1 MNEKPGREASQS
13 VHRGRGFVLAR
24 QFFSKETRGW
34 LFSSFVTR
42 YLFNRCLCPVTFPC
56 FHGIV
61 TIEPSVLWERSHKFD
76 IPRAIRVERM
86 VRGWLD
92 VLDPGKSR
100 EGRVL
105 RRMKGFARRFGITC
119 EIWTKTRIRTKVF
132 FLICLIR

>member
-1 MNEKPGREASQS
+1 MPVPGY
-13 VHRGRGFVLAR
+13 
-24 QFFSKETRGW
+24 
-34 LFSSFVTR
+34 VT
-42 YLFNRCLCPVTFPC
+42 C

-132 FLICLIR
+132 FLICSIRWSFDRSWMCFVWRLSDLVFFSLYILQLYSFIFNKGCDI

>member
-1 MNEKPGREASQS
+1 MPVPSY
-13 VHRGRGFVLAR
+13 
-24 QFFSKETRGW
+24 
-34 LFSSFVTR
+34 VT
-42 YLFNRCLCPVTFPC
+42 C

-105 RRMKGFARRFGITC
+105 RRMKGFAKRFGITC

-132 FLICLIR
+132 FLICLIRWSFDRSWMCFVWRLSDLVFFSLYILQLYSFIFNKGCDI